1 MSAFGAISTSRSG
14 LEIAPRSP
22 MPRDALA
29 GRSHVYQ
36 RAKDAKGI
44 SLAPGIVPKKAHPG
58 AHGARRHTVTKT
70 PRAGSKA
77 DFRRLLARCHEAV
90 SGKQSGL
97 TGCSAPIHDAYAWA
111 GSMGAAGQHMW
122 SDARVSVANKA
133 VRH

>member
-1 MSAFGAISTSRSG
+1 
-14 LEIAPRSP
+14 